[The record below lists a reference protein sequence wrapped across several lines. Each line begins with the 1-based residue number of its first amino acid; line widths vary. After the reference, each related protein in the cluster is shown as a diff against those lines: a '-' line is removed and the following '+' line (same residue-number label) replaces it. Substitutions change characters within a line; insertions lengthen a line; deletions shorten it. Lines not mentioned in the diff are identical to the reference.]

1 MADER
6 ALRLAQNEGIMRQ
19 VNERIGEIA
28 ESLGGDDHRYDFI
41 CECSRLG
48 CVERISL
55 TLDEYGHVR
64 AEGDRFAIVAGHE
77 TPEVE
82 RVSEKHDHYWIVE
95 KVGVAGEVARE
106 MDPRADDPE

>member
-28 ESLGGDDHRYDFI
+28 EGLGGGDHRYDFL
-41 CECSRLG
+41 CECSRLD

-55 TLDEYGHVR
+55 TLAENAHVR

-77 TPEVE
+77 ELEVE
-82 RVSEKHDHYWIVE
+82 RVIEKFAEYWIVE
-95 KVGVAGEVARE
+95 KVGEAGEVARE
-106 MDPRADDPE
+106 EDPRSE

>member
-28 ESLGGDDHRYDFI
+28 EGLGGGDHRYDFL
-41 CECSRLG
+41 CECSRLD
-48 CVERISL
+48 CVQRISM
-55 TLDEYGHVR
+55 TLPEYEYLR
-64 AEGDRFAIVAGHE
+64 AEGERFAVIAGHE
-77 TPEVE
+77 EHEVE
-82 RVSEKHDHYWIVE
+82 RVAEKLDDYWIVE

-106 MDPRADDPE
+106 EDPRSE

>member
-28 ESLGGDDHRYDFI
+28 EGLGGGDHRYDFL
-41 CECSRLG
+41 CECSRLD
-48 CVERISL
+48 CVARISL
-55 TLDEYGHVR
+55 TLAEYGHVR
-64 AEGDRFAIVAGHE
+64 AEGDRFAVLAGHE
-77 TPEVE
+77 EPEVE
-82 RVSEKHDHYWIVE
+82 HVIEKFEEYWIVE

-106 MDPRADDPE
+106 DDPRSE

>member
-28 ESLGGDDHRYDFI
+28 EGLGGDDHRYDFL
-41 CECSRLG
+41 CECSRLD
-48 CVERISL
+48 CVQRISL
-55 TLDEYGHVR
+55 TLAEYGHVR
-64 AEGDRFAIVAGHE
+64 EEGDRFAVLAGHE
-77 TPEVE
+77 APEVE
-82 RVSEKHDHYWIVE
+82 DVVEKFDQYWIVE

-106 MDPRADDPE
+106 EDPRSE

>member
-19 VNERIGEIA
+19 VNERIEEIA
-28 ESLGGDDHRYDFI
+28 QGLGGGDHRYDFI
-41 CECSRLG
+41 CECSRLD
-48 CVERISL
+48 CVERITL
-55 TLDEYGHVR
+55 TIEEYGYVR
-64 AEGDRFAIVAGHE
+64 EEGERFAVVAGHE

-82 RVSEKHDHYWIVE
+82 RVAEKLDHYWIVE

-106 MDPRADDPE
+106 LDPRSDSA